1 MLPGVLLL
9 RVVILLMC
17 RCGLERHSGKDFGK
31 VDSLV
36 FARSSIKML
45 QALSLVESGAV
56 EKYSSPQPILLLRA
70 VLIGRDELHTDLV
83 SCWLEQMG
91 LSQEQLVC
99 GAHEP
104 FDLRVAK
111 KLIKRAC
118 RPAGCTIIVQVS
130 TRDICTAMVMNQTAS
145 TTTTGII
152 LFKND

>member
-1 MLPGVLLL
+1 MLPGVP
-9 RVVILLMC
+9 VVESCHLVDG

-91 LSQEQLVC
+91 LSQEQ
-99 GAHEP
+99 
-104 FDLRVAK
+104 
-111 KLIKRAC
+111 AC
-118 RPAGCTIIVQVS
+118 LWGP
-130 TRDICTAMVMNQTAS
+130 
-145 TTTTGII
+145 
-152 LFKND
+152 